1 MTLQQPSSRL
11 SPRSHLSTPSTYSNP
26 RVTPGIWR
34 RVSPKKGSAH
44 LDDAGATCADGAA
57 GCTGGASDA
66 EDDGH
71 GAKWLL
77 RWPAAP
83 GPNPRW
89 AHAGPPTPPPPPLS
103 IAAKLS
109 PASPAARNCSQRIRL
124 LQVTIPAGLQP
135 GQQFEMLVPAPAP
148 PPPLPVVQGS
158 LIAKAQPAAPAY
170 PQQGGYP
177 AQPAG
182 NQVVHHHVHSSGGY
196 PQGPPGYPQGPQGY
210 GGGGYYSGGYHQH
223 PQQYHNGRGSGGNM
237 ALGIGGG
244 LMGGLMLGSMMDG
257 GLFD

>member
-1 MTLQQPSSRL
+1 MQAQPV
-11 SPRSHLSTPSTYSNP
+11 PMAQP
-26 RVTPGIWR
+26 V
-34 RVSPKKGSAH
+34 AQ
-44 LDDAGATCADGAA
+44 
-57 GCTGGASDA
+57 
-66 EDDGH
+66 
-71 GAKWLL
+71 
-77 RWPAAP
+77 AAP
-83 GPNPRW
+83 AMQKMMVTVPSGCYGGQPLQVQTP
-89 AHAGPPTPPPPPLS
+89 AGLMQVRLPPPPPPLS